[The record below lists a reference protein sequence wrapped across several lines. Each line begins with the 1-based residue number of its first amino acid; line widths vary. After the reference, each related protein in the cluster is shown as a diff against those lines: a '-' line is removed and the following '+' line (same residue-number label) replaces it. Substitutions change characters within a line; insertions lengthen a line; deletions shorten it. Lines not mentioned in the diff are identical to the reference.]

1 MFAAGDG
8 VSVPLPVESYLIHT
22 SGSETA
28 RNEAFAFREDA
39 CRPLP
44 LVGRGKGW
52 GALSRKL
59 YERQIDAW
67 RDIKKNGC
75 PEPMDTLPDGKAFP
89 PPLTP
94 PHEGEGS

>member
-1 MFAAGDG
+1 MQADIALEAGNSLG
-8 VSVPLPVESYLIHT
+8 NAHSLVILVRRISPPPLGGYQFHT

-67 RDIKKNGC
+67 SDIKKNGC
-75 PEPMDTLPDGKAFP
+75 PEPMDTLPD
-89 PPLTP
+89 
-94 PHEGEGS
+94 